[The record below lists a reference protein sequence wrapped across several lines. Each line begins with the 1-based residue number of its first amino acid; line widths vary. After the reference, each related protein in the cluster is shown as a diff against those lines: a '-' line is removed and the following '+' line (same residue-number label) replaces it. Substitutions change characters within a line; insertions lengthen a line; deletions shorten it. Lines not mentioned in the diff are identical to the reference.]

1 MNENRRNWRGW
12 VAAGLLAAVL
22 FLVVDRWP
30 SAPVATPAQKAA
42 PKERPEAPSPAPLD
56 TLNRAAM
63 MDAVALTASAHA
75 AGKAMDGS
83 MAQLRGR
90 RFELILPFGCNGPS
104 TEAGD
109 LTKGWRYDADAGVL
123 QVAYPSNIQALSG
136 GDADDGS
143 RAQPAVKFAK
153 SFWIEREW
161 LRDGVCPS
169 GTQKISPAG
178 TTPARMLAIAELSA
192 EQAPRADDRD
202 GVPYRVSKRLPP
214 EQIPGDQGLRLIVS
228 GRLIA
233 NDIPP
238 IQCKTVSRDQ
248 RPICTIIAEIDRV
261 AITDP
266 DGALVY
272 GEWQS

>member
-1 MNENRRNWRGW
+1 MNESKRNWRGW

-30 SAPVATPAQKAA
+30 SAPVATPPQKTA
-42 PKERPEAPSPAPLD
+42 PQERPEAPPPAPLD
-56 TLNRAAM
+56 TLDRAAM

-123 QVAYPSNIQALSG
+123 QVAYPSNIQALSDD
-136 GDADDGS
+136 DADDGS

-169 GTQKISPAG
+169 GGQQGMSKG
-178 TTPARMLAIAELSA
+178 TPPPRTLAIAELSA
-192 EQAPRADDRD
+192 DQAPRAADRE
-202 GVPYRVSKRLPP
+202 GAPYRVSKRLPP
-214 EQIPGDQGLRLIVS
+214 EQIPGTQGLRFIVS

-233 NDIPP
+233 NDVMPV
-238 IQCKTVSRDQ
+238 QCKTVSRDQ
-248 RPICTIIAEIDRV
+248 RPLCTIIADIDRV
-261 AITDP
+261 AIVDP
-266 DGALVY
+266 GGAMIY
-272 GEWQS
+272 GEWQD